1 MISTLRRLSVAGSDA
16 PPYRWSLPATASRL
30 RERDWFGDIVIV
42 LFLCL
47 QVLDGVFTYMGVAAF
62 GVKEGNPLIEQY
74 MVSLGV
80 GPGVAAAKLLAGSC
94 ACILHLL
101 SFHRLLAILTLV
113 YLSMA
118 ILPWAWVLS
127 TVQ

>member
-1 MISTLRRLSVAGSDA
+1 MTSTLRRLAVADAEA
-16 PPYRWSLPATASRL
+16 PPFQWSLPIASGRA
-30 RERDWFGDIVIV
+30 RTRDWFGDIVIV
-42 LFLCL
+42 VFLCL
-47 QVLDGVFTYMGVAAF
+47 QVLDGVFTYMGVSAF

-74 MVSLGV
+74 MMSLGV
-80 GPGVAAAKLLAGSC
+80 GLGVAAAKALAASC

-101 SFHRLLAILTLV
+101 HFHRLLAFLTLF

>member
-1 MISTLRRLSVAGSDA
+1 MISTLRRLSAAGAGA
-16 PPYRWSLPATASRL
+16 PPYRWSVPTAAGHL
-30 RERDWFGDIVIV
+30 RARAWFGDVVIIV
-42 LFLCL
+42 FLCL
-47 QVLDGVFTYMGVAAF
+47 QVLDGAFTYMGVSAF

-74 MVSLGV
+74 MMSLGV

-101 SFHRLLAILTLV
+101 AFHRLLLILTLV

-127 TVQ
+127 TVP

>member
-1 MISTLRRLSVAGSDA
+1 MISTPRRLALAEADA
-16 PPYRWSLPATASRL
+16 PPYRWALPVATGRL
-30 RERDWFGDIVIV
+30 RTRDWFGDIVIL
-42 LFLCL
+42 LFLCFQL
-47 QVLDGVFTYMGVAAF
+47 LDGVFTYLGVAAF

-74 MVSLGV
+74 MMSLGV
-80 GPGVAAAKLLAGSC
+80 GPGVAVAKVLAGSC

>member
-1 MISTLRRLSVAGSDA
+1 MISTLRRFSIAGADA
-16 PPYRWSLPATASRL
+16 PPYRWSLPAARDLRSRA
-30 RERDWFGDIVIV
+30 WFGDIVIIV
-42 LFLCL
+42 FLCV
-47 QVLDGVFTYMGVAAF
+47 QVLDGTFTYLGVAGF

-74 MVSLGV
+74 MLSLGV
-80 GPGVAAAKLLAGSC
+80 GPGIAAAKLLAGSC

-101 SFHRLLAILTLV
+101 AFHRLLATLTLI

-127 TVQ
+127 SVQ

>member
-1 MISTLRRLSVAGSDA
+1 MISTLRRLPVAEADA
-16 PPYRWSLPATASRL
+16 PPYRWTVPVAAEHVRTGA
-30 RERDWFGDIVIV
+30 WFGNIVIIV
-42 LFLCL
+42 FLCL
-47 QVLDGVFTYMGVAAF
+47 QVLDGLFTYMGVSAF

-74 MVSLGV
+74 MMSLGV
-80 GPGVAAAKLLAGSC
+80 GPGVAAAKLLSGGC

-101 SFHRLLAILTLV
+101 AFHRLLAILTLV